1 MTWRGT
7 TSVRDRIFSSLPY
20 LLPLIDSLIF
30 ARSFFQVFPQLTLL
44 FVPLVPVLAIYS
56 IPFVSLIL
64 FFALFL
70 LVVRNERIPHI
81 IRFNT
86 MQALLVDI
94 ILILFRLILQVVGG
108 VAGLAFILKTIS
120 TSLFL
125 GVAAIFIYSVVQ
137 SLRGRY
143 AEIPTLS
150 DAVYMQVR

>member
-1 MTWRGT
+1 MNWRGT
-7 TSVRDRIFSSLPY
+7 TTVRDRIFSGLPY
-20 LLPLIDSLIF
+20 LLPLLDSLFF
-30 ARSFFQVFPQLTLL
+30 AQSFFHLFPQLTFL
-44 FVPLVPVLAIYS
+44 FVPLLPVLALYS
-56 IPFVSLIL
+56 IPFASLIL
-64 FFALFL
+64 FFGLFL

-94 ILILFRLILQVVGG
+94 VLILCRLILQLVGG
-108 VAGLAFILKTIS
+108 VSGFAFILKTVS
-120 TSLFL
+120 TSIFL
-125 GVAAIFIYSVVQ
+125 GVAAIFVYGVVQ